1 MADVFDQVPP
11 DRTRLRLE
19 QIWSLPEEPTELERL
34 RAVVPIN
41 PTHAA
46 VLRER
51 IETLEGRLPDVRD
64 YFGVPIRPGAQ
75 VVYASTWRPRLG
87 HGTVV
92 SLEPYRG
99 PLRLGRVVQVHIRT
113 ESGVHV
119 RIVDSDRVVVL
130 NAAGNPD

>member
-1 MADVFDQVPP
+1 
-11 DRTRLRLE
+11 
-19 QIWSLPEEPTELERL
+19 
-34 RAVVPIN
+34 VVPVN

-51 IETLEGRLPDVRD
+51 IEALEDRLPEARD
-64 YFGVPIRPGAQ
+64 YFGVPIRPGAR
-75 VVYASTWRPRLG
+75 VIYASTWRPRLG

-99 PLRLGRVVQVHIRT
+99 PLRLGRVVQVHIKT

-119 RIVDSDRVVVL
+119 RIVDPDRVVVL
-130 NAAGNPD
+130 NATASPD

>member
-1 MADVFDQVPP
+1 MADVFDQIPP

-19 QIWSLPEEPTELERL
+19 GIWSLPGEPTELERL
-34 RAVVPIN
+34 RAVVPID

-51 IETLEGRLPDVRD
+51 IEALEGCLPEVRD
-64 YFGVPIRPGAQ
+64 YFGLPIRPGAR
-75 VVYASTWRPRLG
+75 VIYASTWRPRLG

-92 SLEPYRG
+92 GLEPYRG
-99 PLRLGRVVQVHIRT
+99 PLRLGRVVQVHIKT

-130 NAAGNPD
+130 NAAVNPD

>member
-19 QIWSLPEEPTELERL
+19 QIWSLPQAPTELERL
-34 RAVVPIN
+34 RAVVPVN

-51 IETLEGRLPDVRD
+51 IEALEDRLPEARD
-64 YFGVPIRPGAQ
+64 YFGVPIRPGAR
-75 VVYASTWRPRLG
+75 VIYASTWRPRLG

-99 PLRLGRVVQVHIRT
+99 PLRLGRVVQVHIKT

-119 RIVDSDRVVVL
+119 RIVDPDRVVVL
-130 NAAGNPD
+130 NATASPD

>member
-19 QIWSLPEEPTELERL
+19 RIWSLREEATELERL
-34 RAVVPIN
+34 RAVVPVN

-46 VLRER
+46 VIRER
-51 IETLEGRLPDVRD
+51 IEALEGRLPEARD
-64 YFGVPIRPGAQ
+64 YFGVPIRPGVR

-99 PLRLGRVVQVHIRT
+99 RLQLGRVVQVHIKT
-113 ESGVHV
+113 ESGPHV
-119 RIVDSDRVVVL
+119 RIVDPERIVVL
-130 NAAGNPD
+130 NTAASPD

>member
-1 MADVFDQVPP
+1 MADVFDQLPP

-19 QIWSLPEEPTELERL
+19 GIWSLPAEPTELERL
-34 RAVVPIN
+34 RALVPIN

-51 IETLEGRLPDVRD
+51 IEALEGRLPEVRD
-64 YFGVPIRPGAQ
+64 YFGVPIRPGAR
-75 VVYASTWRPRLG
+75 VIYASTWRPRLG

-99 PLRLGRVVQVHIRT
+99 PLRLGRAVQVHIKT
-113 ESGVHV
+113 ESGPHV
-119 RIVDSDRVVVL
+119 RIVDPERIVVL
-130 NAAGNPD
+130 NAAVSPG